1 MVSNMNPKVC
11 LVTNLALNDEPT
23 VENRLLPYIDCLGDK
38 KADVTLFSTDSEL
51 KQGICKKV
59 KHTSIFSERQRP
71 KSFVKRAIFEWRES
85 RRILKKASVEGFD
98 LYIVTIPSMFLLF
111 NLYLLKG
118 KNVCLDVRDLTWEYL
133 DDGSLV
139 QRLSKFLFRTLA
151 DVNVK
156 YSSYQIVTN
165 DTEYEYMSKRRGE
178 VLKYSNGV
186 TEEQFKELNNLST
199 PSPDS
204 VFTITYC
211 GKVGVAQN
219 LSIFIEAASLL
230 PDFNFKI
237 VGYGPQT
244 EEVEA
249 LAKEKNISNVEFTGH
264 VNWSEVLKH
273 YNGSHVLYAQLG
285 PLFSGAMPSKL
296 FQYLATG
303 RYVIYG
309 GEGQAEETLKQFK
322 MSRVIPS
329 NNVDK
334 LVEAI
339 KLAKSHQL
347 IHSESE
353 FNKSLIAEQ
362 YVREKN
368 VSRVLE
374 TIL

>member
-1 MVSNMNPKVC
+1 MVNDMKSKIC
-11 LVTNLALNDEPT
+11 LVTNLSLNDEPT
-23 VENRLLPYIDCLGDK
+23 VENRLLPYVDCLRK
-38 KADVTLFSTDSEL
+38 KADVTLFSSDTQLKECLIKAVRHHSTFSEL
-51 KQGICKKV
+51 
-59 KHTSIFSERQRP
+59 ERP
-71 KSFVKRAIFEWRES
+71 KSFIKRALFEWRES
-85 RRILKKASVEGFD
+85 RRILKKVSEGDFD
-98 LYIVTIPSMFLLF
+98 LCIITIPSMFLLF

-118 KNVCLDVRDLTWEYL
+118 KKVCLDVRDLTWEYL
-133 DDGSLV
+133 DDSSLI
-139 QRLSKFLFRTLA
+139 QRLSKSLFRMLA
-151 DVNVK
+151 DFNIK
-156 YSSYQIVTN
+156 FSNYQIVTN
-165 DTEYEYMSKRRGE
+165 DTEFEYMSKRSGS

-186 TEEQFKELNNLST
+186 TEEQFVELQQLST
-199 PSPDS
+199 PSSES
-204 VFTITYC
+204 VFTVTYC

-219 LSIFIEAASLL
+219 LSVLIEAANLL
-230 PDFNFKI
+230 PDVNFKV

-244 EEVEA
+244 EEIEA
-249 LAKEKNISNVEFTGH
+249 LAEEKSLTNVEFTGQ

-273 YNGSHVLYAQLG
+273 YNESHVLYAQLG

-339 KLAKSHQL
+339 KFAKSHQL
-347 IHSESE
+347 LHSESE
-353 FNKSLIAEQ
+353 FNKSLIGEQ

-374 TIL
+374 VIL